1 MKERRLSEFRPLL
14 ERIVKGDERA
24 FSELYDLFSTD
35 LTRHI
40 LSKISDE
47 QVAEDILHDLF
58 LSLWRNRHTMLEIE
72 SLPAY
77 LYSSC
82 RYLILAHYRQELKRA
97 NPVDV
102 EELDL
107 LDETVSLE
115 ERLHYRYIIDIVS
128 NEIENLPDKCREI
141 FKLSRSEYLTNR
153 EIAERMDISES
164 TVEKHINKAIRRL
177 RDITKKFLLFF

>member
-1 MKERRLSEFRPLL
+1 MKESELSDFRPLL

-24 FSELYDLFSTD
+24 FSLLYDLFSAD

-40 LSKISDE
+40 LSKVSDY
-47 QVAEDILHDLF
+47 QVSEDILHGLF
-58 LSLWRNRHTMLEIE
+58 LSLWRNRHSMLEIT

-97 NPVDV
+97 NPVDL

-107 LDETVSLE
+107 LDDTMPLE
-115 ERLHYRYIIDIVS
+115 DRLHYRYVIDMVT
-128 NEIENLPDKCREI
+128 NEIENLPEKYRAVFEDGAAV
-141 FKLSRSEYLTNR
+141 L
-153 EIAERMDISES
+153 ES
-164 TVEKHINKAIRRL
+164 DLPIEVWKAI
-177 RDITKKFLLFF
+177 K